1 MAIPLYLTTIEQ
13 DIFDTFRY
21 LPHAVA
27 VGVGFV
33 TVAAAWKNQQI
44 QKKRKRLEQYRA
56 LHGGQLL
63 AWFLVAVYFAMLISI
78 TLLSREPGSR
88 TGVDLKLFET
98 WGNQCLPDRYFVEN
112 ILLFLPFGVLLPA
125 AVPFLRRWWYC
136 VYAAFATSMMLET
149 VQLLTE
155 RGFCQLDDVV
165 DEYAWSSYRVSGV
178 CTGAEMLERE
188 DRRIEGKQ
196 EGSAQMD
203 RAFSS
208 LFYSKT
214 RK

>member
-98 WGNQCLPDRYFVEN
+98 WGNLGKPASAGPVFCGKYSAVSAVRCITAGGGAVSSEMVVLCVCGICHEHDVGNCAAFNRAR
-112 ILLFLPFGVLLPA
+112 LLP
-125 AVPFLRRWWYC
+125 VR
-136 VYAAFATSMMLET
+136 
-149 VQLLTE
+149 
-155 RGFCQLDDVV
+155 
-165 DEYAWSSYRVSGV
+165 
-178 CTGAEMLERE
+178 
-188 DRRIEGKQ
+188 
-196 EGSAQMD
+196 
-203 RAFSS
+203 
-208 LFYSKT
+208 
-214 RK
+214 

>member
-78 TLLSREPGSR
+78 TLFSREPGSR

-112 ILLFLPFGVLLPA
+112 ILLFLPFGALLPGGG
-125 AVPFLRRWWYC
+125 AVSSEMVVLC
-136 VYAAFATSMMLET
+136 VCGICHEHDVGNCAAFNRAR
-149 VQLLTE
+149 LLPV
-155 RGFCQLDDVV
+155 R
-165 DEYAWSSYRVSGV
+165 
-178 CTGAEMLERE
+178 
-188 DRRIEGKQ
+188 
-196 EGSAQMD
+196 
-203 RAFSS
+203 
-208 LFYSKT
+208 
-214 RK
+214 

>member
-13 DIFDTFRY
+13 DIFNTFRY

-63 AWFLVAVYFAMLISI
+63 AWFLVAVYFAM
-78 TLLSREPGSR
+78 
-88 TGVDLKLFET
+88 
-98 WGNQCLPDRYFVEN
+98 PDRYFVEN
-112 ILLFLPFGVLLPA
+112 ILMFLPFGVLLPA

-136 VYAAFATSMMLET
+136 VYAAFAMSMMLET

-165 DEYAWSSYRVSGV
+165 
-178 CTGAEMLERE
+178 TNTLGAAIGYLVFALVRKCW
-188 DRRIEGKQ
+188 RGKIE
-196 EGSAQMD
+196 E
-203 RAFSS
+203 
-208 LFYSKT
+208 
-214 RK
+214 

>member
-98 WGNQCLPDRYFVEN
+98 WETSVCRTG
-112 ILLFLPFGVLLPA
+112 ILWKIF
-125 AVPFLRRWWYC
+125 
-136 VYAAFATSMMLET
+136 
-149 VQLLTE
+149 
-155 RGFCQLDDVV
+155 
-165 DEYAWSSYRVSGV
+165 
-178 CTGAEMLERE
+178 
-188 DRRIEGKQ
+188 
-196 EGSAQMD
+196 
-203 RAFSS
+203 
-208 LFYSKT
+208 
-214 RK
+214 

>member
-1 MAIPLYLTTIEQ
+1 MAISLYLTTIEQ

-33 TVAAAWKNQQI
+33 TVAAAWKNQQMI
-44 QKKRKRLEQYRA
+44 KKQKRLEHA
-56 LHGGQLL
+56 HSVPGTQLL
-63 AWFLVAVYFAMLISI
+63 LWFLVAVYFAMMLSI
-78 TLLSREPGSR
+78 TLFSREPGSR
-88 TGVDLKLFET
+88 TGVDVKLFET
-98 WGNQCLPDRYFVEN
+98 WGNQRLPDRYFVEN
-112 ILLFLPFGVLLPA
+112 ILLFLPFGALLPA

-165 DEYAWSSYRVSGV
+165 
-178 CTGAEMLERE
+178 TNTLGAAIGYLVFALVRKCW
-188 DRRIEGKQ
+188 RGKIE
-196 EGSAQMD
+196 E
-203 RAFSS
+203 
-208 LFYSKT
+208 
-214 RK
+214 

>member
-112 ILLFLPFGVLLPA
+112 ILLFLPFGCFLPIVWPQAENVLALA
-125 AVPFLRRWWYC
+125 LSACMISIGIEMAQYI
-136 VYAAFATSMMLET
+136 TG
-149 VQLLTE
+149 
-155 RGFCQLDDVV
+155 RGYSQLDDIVTNT
-165 DEYAWSSYRVSGV
+165 
-178 CTGAEMLERE
+178 TGAVIGYLLFFIAAKIIRLSRKRKEYR
-188 DRRIEGKQ
+188 GK
-196 EGSAQMD
+196 
-203 RAFSS
+203 
-208 LFYSKT
+208 T
-214 RK
+214 

>member
-1 MAIPLYLTTIEQ
+1 MQMAIPLYLTTIEQ

-63 AWFLVAVYFAMLISI
+63 AWFLVAVYFAMMISI

-88 TGVDLKLFET
+88 IGVDLKLFET
-98 WGNQCLPDRYFVEN
+98 WGNQRLPDRYFVEN
-112 ILLFLPFGVLLPA
+112 ILLFLPLGALLPA
-125 AVPFLRRWWYC
+125 AVPFLRRWWGC
-136 VYAAFATSMMLET
+136 VYAAFSTSMMLET
-149 VQLLTE
+149 VQLLTG
-155 RGFCQLDDVV
+155 RGYCQLDDVV
-165 DEYAWSSYRVSGV
+165 
-178 CTGAEMLERE
+178 TNTLGAAIGYLVFALI
-188 DRRIEGKQ
+188 RRWL
-196 EGSAQMD
+196 
-203 RAFSS
+203 RN
-208 LFYSKT
+208 
-214 RK
+214 RKKVL

>member
-63 AWFLVAVYFAMLISI
+63 AWFLFCHADFDYTAF
-78 TLLSREPGSR
+78 ER
-88 TGVDLKLFET
+88 TGFENRC
-98 WGNQCLPDRYFVEN
+98 GFE
-112 ILLFLPFGVLLPA
+112 
-125 AVPFLRRWWYC
+125 AV
-136 VYAAFATSMMLET
+136 
-149 VQLLTE
+149 
-155 RGFCQLDDVV
+155 
-165 DEYAWSSYRVSGV
+165 
-178 CTGAEMLERE
+178 
-188 DRRIEGKQ
+188 
-196 EGSAQMD
+196 
-203 RAFSS
+203 
-208 LFYSKT
+208 
-214 RK
+214 

>member
-1 MAIPLYLTTIEQ
+1 MQMAIPLYLTTIEQ

-63 AWFLVAVYFAMLISI
+63 AWFLVTVYFAMLISI

-88 TGVDLKLFET
+88 TGVDLKLFAGPVFCGKYSAVSAVRCITAGGGAVSSEMVVLCVCGICHEHDV
-98 WGNQCLPDRYFVEN
+98 GNCAAFNRAR
-112 ILLFLPFGVLLPA
+112 LLP
-125 AVPFLRRWWYC
+125 VR
-136 VYAAFATSMMLET
+136 
-149 VQLLTE
+149 
-155 RGFCQLDDVV
+155 
-165 DEYAWSSYRVSGV
+165 
-178 CTGAEMLERE
+178 
-188 DRRIEGKQ
+188 
-196 EGSAQMD
+196 
-203 RAFSS
+203 
-208 LFYSKT
+208 
-214 RK
+214 